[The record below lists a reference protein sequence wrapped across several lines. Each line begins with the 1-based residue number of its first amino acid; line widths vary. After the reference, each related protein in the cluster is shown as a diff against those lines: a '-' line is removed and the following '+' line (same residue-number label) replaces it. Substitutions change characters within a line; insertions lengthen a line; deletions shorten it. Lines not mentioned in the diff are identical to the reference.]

1 MYRNCASRSGCCSPS
16 RTLALPCRLN
26 PLSRSSRPTV
36 GADTRCPCPAQLTSQ
51 MPQRLGR
58 PPQRRLRVASLIRLH
73 QRQQCR
79 DQVTVQ
85 LRGALASPAAA
96 PHPPLGE
103 RRLTGLQLEH
113 ARADR
118 RLADP
123 RDLGHGPDPAVP
135 QQPGLS
141 SQQQPPLT
149 LVQMRQQHLEPH
161 RQLIADSG
169 RNAHTTTSN
178 HQSGGDT
185 LFLYGFT
192 GPGTSWPR
200 SRPGCR
206 PRSRTPTGRSSTPKT
221 SRPRPARQLVELIDA
236 RISEMAARYSATYPS
251 AMKCLTTDGEGLTAY
266 LRLPVSTTTASGTP
280 TSSSAPSARPAAAP
294 RSSAGSPAR
303 PAASPWSGP
312 SWTGPPAAGAA
323 WP

>member
-1 MYRNCASRSGCCSPS
+1 MIDAHVHPAGVAGDVVDPVRDRLLHIRAGEEAVILHRYG
-16 RTLALPCRLN
+16 LAFRAPLPPAHRQPAQLLPLLGVHADHRLARRLVICGLLADVPELRIPVRMLF
-26 PLSRSSRPTV
+26 PLQDLGVALQAEPVVPQQPAHRGRRRPV
-36 GADTRCPCPAQLTSQ
+36 PLPAQLTSQ

-73 QRQQCR
+73 QRQQRR
-79 DQVTVQ
+79 DQVAVQ

-96 PHPPLGE
+96 PHLPLGE

-185 LFLYGFT
+185 LFLYGFIAR
-192 GPGTSWPR
+192 GTSWPR

-206 PRSRTPTGRSSTPKT
+206 PRSRTPTGRSSI
-221 SRPRPARQLVELIDA
+221 PR
-236 RISEMAARYSATYPS
+236 T
-251 AMKCLTTDGEGLTAY
+251 
-266 LRLPVSTTTASGTP
+266 
-280 TSSSAPSARPAAAP
+280 
-294 RSSAGSPAR
+294 
-303 PAASPWSGP
+303 
-312 SWTGPPAAGAA
+312 
-323 WP
+323 